1 MSNIRT
7 ITVSS
12 RRGDQTVQTSY
23 SDSEAIARLTVLVN
37 DGKVCSSFA
46 RDLVAKSEKW
56 GLSPKQTDW
65 VHVLLVQAESGPVSR
80 DVPRITMLGIR
91 RLLDLAAENLQT
103 PRVTIETASGALI
116 KVNRSGAT
124 SKKPGMIYL
133 SNGEDW
139 GSDERVFYGS
149 IDFDGVFSPTAKV
162 TPEIGA
168 AIEEFNADPQGRA
181 IAYGKRTGNCCFCNL
196 KLSDPR
202 STFVG
207 YGETCAGNYG
217 LPWGEKDESP
227 TPFDDDPSGCD
238 TPEASSVETTGSPL
252 DASSRHGD
260 IDVDSETNADDY
272 VWRP

>member
-1 MSNIRT
+1 MTNSRT

-12 RRGDQTVQTSY
+12 KRGDQTVQTPY
-23 SDSEAIARLTVLVN
+23 SDDEALDRLTTLVEE
-37 DGKVCSSFA
+37 GKVCSSFA
-46 RDLVAKSEKW
+46 RSLVEKAAKW
-56 GLSPKQTDW
+56 TPSPKQMDW
-65 VHVLLVQAESGPVSR
+65 IHVILVQATNPAPSKQEAPTVSH
-80 DVPRITMLGIR
+80 LGIR
-91 RLLDLAAENLQT
+91 NLLDLAAENLQT
-103 PRVTIETASGALI
+103 PRVTIETESGGII

-124 SKKPGMIYL
+124 SKKPGTIYL

-139 GSDERVFYGS
+139 DSDERVFYGS
-149 IDFDGVFSPTAKV
+149 IDFDGAFRPTRDV

-168 AIEEFNADPQGRA
+168 AIEEFNADPKGRA

-227 TPFDDDPSGCD
+227 TPFD
-238 TPEASSVETTGSPL
+238 EAP
-252 DASSRHGD
+252 
-260 IDVDSETNADDY
+260 DVDSETNADDY